1 MHEVSAAAAAFV
13 VIVAD
18 YDVLPPML
26 HGRCLICRLAPPL
39 VLTDEQC
46 LEAAELIKKTI
57 MSYDN

>member
-1 MHEVSAAAAAFV
+1 VP
-13 VIVAD
+13 D
-18 YDVLPPML
+18 YDALPPML